1 MSRRKKQKKNK
12 DGGSPKWMTT
22 FSDLMSLLLCFFV
35 LLFSMS
41 TVSEEHFRQIAESMR
56 LALAGSSA
64 EGMTDHA
71 GTSIADLDLGAI
83 DDDLA
88 EQPDAVDEIDP
99 SEFDVE
105 DAADEEAGLIPE
117 EVHELYQTV
126 MGYMEEEG
134 LESDVTISR
143 DEEGVYIDIQEAV
156 LFSSGSADITGT
168 GQETLG
174 SLAGMFDLF
183 DNQIVIE
190 GYTDDVPMNSPQ
202 FPSNWELST
211 GRAVSVLRYLSE
223 SHGLNPN
230 RLSAVGYGEYNP
242 IVPNDSDENRAENRR
257 VNMIIVHEEREEV
270 DSATE

>member
-1 MSRRKKQKKNK
+1 MARRKKQKKNK
-12 DGGSPKWMTT
+12 GSDSPKWMTT
-22 FSDLMSLLLCFFV
+22 YSDLMSLLLCFFV

-56 LALAGSSA
+56 IALAGSSA
-64 EGMTDHA
+64 EGMTNHV
-71 GTSIADLDLGAI
+71 GTSIADLDLGEV
-83 DDDLA
+83 DDDFSQ
-88 EQPDAVDEIDP
+88 QPDAQDEIDP
-99 SEFDVE
+99 SEFEVE
-105 DAADEEAGLIPE
+105 DAEDEEAGLIPE

-156 LFSSGSADITGT
+156 LFSSGSADITRD

-183 DNQIVIE
+183 ENQIIIE
-190 GYTDDVPMNSPQ
+190 GYTDDVPIHSAQ

-223 SHGLNPN
+223 SHGLEPT

-242 IVPNDSDENRAENRR
+242 IVPNDSNENRAQNRR
-257 VNMIIVHEEREEV
+257 VNMIIVHDEREEV
-270 DSATE
+270 ESGTE